1 MKFIMNYEYNHLHTK
16 YKEYVLKTTCNLEN
30 TFLVHVTSLM
40 KVTIYTNRE
49 KGELVLQTLSW
60 YKMQLELKGINI
72 VHDSFI
78 FPICFYFNDLF

>member
-1 MKFIMNYEYNHLHTK
+1 MNYEYNHLHTK

-49 KGELVLQTLSW
+49 KGELVLQTLS
-60 YKMQLELKGINI
+60 
-72 VHDSFI
+72 
-78 FPICFYFNDLF
+78 